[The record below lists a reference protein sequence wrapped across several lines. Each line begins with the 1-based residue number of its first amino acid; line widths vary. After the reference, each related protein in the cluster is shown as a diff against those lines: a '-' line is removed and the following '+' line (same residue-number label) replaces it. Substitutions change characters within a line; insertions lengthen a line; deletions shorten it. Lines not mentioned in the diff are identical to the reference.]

1 MRFFA
6 QRRLLRM
13 LIAPLPTRKHGREE
27 LLSILRRQSKV
38 IPQQSFKWFQRL
50 LGASADGQVE

>member
-1 MRFFA
+1 
-6 QRRLLRM
+6 M